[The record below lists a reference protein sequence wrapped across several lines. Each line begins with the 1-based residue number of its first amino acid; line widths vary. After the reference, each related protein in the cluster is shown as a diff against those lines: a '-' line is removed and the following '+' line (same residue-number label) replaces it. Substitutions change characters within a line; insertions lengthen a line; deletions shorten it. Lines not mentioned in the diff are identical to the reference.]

1 MASSSTLYAIVEN
14 SLPQISLTLSN
25 ADGHD
30 LRSVVTFQELTVPYD
45 IKENDKVIVVC
56 KKDTRR
62 VCSVVPYSTQ
72 NDDACVVNDDEM
84 SYTMN
89 VPLNSWYGVR

>member
-1 MASSSTLYAIVEN
+1 MASTTIFHVIMEPP
-14 SLPQISLTLSN
+14 PQISLTPTN

-30 LRSVVTFQELTVPYD
+30 LRDVATIQELTVPYD
-45 IKENDKVIVVC
+45 IKENDRVIVVC
-56 KKDTRR
+56 KKDNSHI
-62 VCSVVPYSTQ
+62 CSVVPYSSE
-72 NDDACVVNDDEM
+72 NDDATVVNNDET

>member
-1 MASSSTLYAIVEN
+1 MASTTLYAIVEK

-30 LRSVVTFQELTVPYD
+30 LRSVAPFQELSVPYD
-45 IKENDKVIVVC
+45 IKENDRVIVVC
-56 KKDTRR
+56 KKDYSC
-62 VCSVVPYSTQ
+62 VCSVIPYSTE
-72 NDDACVVNDDEM
+72 NDDACVVNDDET